1 MIFTP
6 KTTRLSRNT
15 SVSYNP
21 AKRGR
26 AAYAAA
32 VGGVFMLLGPLAH
45 AMSSEQAAA
54 LASFQG
60 LLDGLGKRDKAA
72 MMAQVLPGASGTFV
86 RDGKPKQMT
95 IEALADNI
103 AKPGSDTYEERIRDP
118 LVRVDGDIAIVWARF
133 QFLLNGKI
141 DHCGT
146 DIATL
151 VLSEGRWLITSIE
164 DNHRQICGA
173 KKF

>member
-1 MIFTP
+1 MTFTP
-6 KTTRLSRNT
+6 NTARLARST
-15 SVSYNP
+15 SLNYHP

-26 AAYAAA
+26 AACAAA
-32 VGGVFMLLGPLAH
+32 VGGMFMLLGSLAH
-45 AMSSEQAAA
+45 AISSEQAAA

-60 LLDGLGKRDKAA
+60 LLDGLGKRDKSA

-118 LVRVDGDIAIVWARF
+118 LVRVDGDIAVIWAPF

-151 VLSEGRWLITSIE
+151 VLAEGRWLITSIE
-164 DNHRQICGA
+164 DNHRQECGT